1 MSEKLDLFEF
11 DRRLAAG
18 LAGPVIGIDEAG
30 RGCLAGPVIAAA
42 VLLDEDTRIDG
53 VNDSKKLSPKKRE
66 ELFDAIMA
74 KARGVGIGAG
84 SIEEIESR
92 NILRA
97 TLMAMRRAIEQIDA
111 AWDVALVDGNRSI
124 EPFFPGKRQLTVIDG
139 DAQSA
144 SIAAASIIAKV
155 TRDRLMRTLSNEF
168 PAYGFETHKGYGTA
182 LHMERIRRHGLSPVH
197 RKSFCANLV
206 AQTELM
212 LSPADTAIH

>member
-1 MSEKLDLFEF
+1 
-11 DRRLAAG
+11 
-18 LAGPVIGIDEAG
+18 
-30 RGCLAGPVIAAA
+30 
-42 VLLDEDTRIDG
+42 
-53 VNDSKKLSPKKRE
+53 
-66 ELFDAIMA
+66 MA